1 MIVCAMGSKAKRVM
15 LAGGN
20 AGRQLIIDYGK
31 GRYASM
37 TQMPSLDFQCHVAW
51 SDERGETLT
60 PVDYFP
66 NFIGEMLRF
75 FAGSAPVAPR
85 EETLA
90 VMALMEAAAAAQRRP
105 GEWVK
110 VPSAE

>member
-1 MIVCAMGSKAKRVM
+1 
-15 LAGGN
+15 
-20 AGRQLIIDYGK
+20 
-31 GRYASM
+31 M

-75 FAGSAPVAPR
+75 FAGGAPVAPR

>member
-75 FAGSAPVAPR
+75 FAGGAPVAPR

>member
-1 MIVCAMGSKAKRVM
+1 
-15 LAGGN
+15 
-20 AGRQLIIDYGK
+20 
-31 GRYASM
+31 M

-75 FAGSAPVAPR
+75 FAGGAPSLRAR
-85 EETLA
+85 K
-90 VMALMEAAAAAQRRP
+90 RS
-105 GEWVK
+105 
-110 VPSAE
+110 PSWP